1 MSSGIRARATTVGLP
16 ITKWSLPT
24 SFTVGGPEWGQGD
37 FPFYF
42 VQIAPYRKQS
52 PTLRE
57 GQLRVWQT
65 VPNTGMVVI
74 TDAGD
79 STNIHPR
86 NKVVPGERLARW
98 ALSHDYGIDVPF
110 MGPVYKSIAGE
121 RFGSRT
127 LVRLHRLGP
136 RLQRAP
142 LRGFVVAGSDGVFYP
157 AQAVIKG
164 DKVEVS
170 SPQVA
175 SPVAVRYG
183 WDKFFRV
190 NLYNREGLPAT
201 PFRTDNWKL

>member
-1 MSSGIRARATTVGLP
+1 MVFANLIHSWRA
-16 ITKWSLPT
+16 
-24 SFTVGGPEWGQGD
+24 EWKQGD

-57 GQLRVWQT
+57 GQLRVWQK
-65 VPNTGMVVI
+65 VPNTGMAVI

-86 NKVVPGERLARW
+86 NKVIPGERLAFW
-98 ALSHDYGIDVPF
+98 ALSHDYGFDVPY
-110 MGPVYKSIAGE
+110 MGPVYKSMKVDGPVVELTFDYVGSGLDSKGE
-121 RFGSRT
+121 
-127 LVRLHRLGP
+127 
-136 RLQRAP
+136 P
-142 LRGFVVAGSDGVFYP
+142 LRGFVIAGRDGIFYP
-157 AQAVIKG
+157 ARAVIKG